1 MGGFLISD
9 NKSLSFSNKYFT
21 FDSDMIQFLK
31 NILGISTSSNK
42 KINNNHMKYLVVGLG
57 NIGAEYHNTRH
68 NIGFNILDALAE
80 TAKIEFKDARYGA
93 MTEYKFKGRT
103 YVLVKPSTYM
113 NLSGKAVNY
122 WLQKEKIEVENMMI
136 LVDDLALPYGTLRL
150 RPKGSDAGHNGLKHI
165 NETLGHQNYARLR
178 FGIGD
183 DFHKGQQ
190 IDYVLGKWSEEESEK
205 LPELYK
211 ICINMIKGMSTI
223 GIQRTM
229 TAYNTKKVSK

>member
-1 MGGFLISD
+1 ML
-9 NKSLSFSNKYFT
+9 
-21 FDSDMIQFLK
+21 QFLK
-31 NILGISTSSNK
+31 KVLGSLSSSNSDK
-42 KINNNHMKYLVVGLG
+42 KFDPMKYLIVGLG

-68 NIGFNILDALAE
+68 NIGFGILDALAE

-103 YVLVKPSTYM
+103 YILVKPSTYM

-122 WLQKEKIEVENMMI
+122 WLQKEKIPVENMMI
-136 LVDDLALPYGTLRL
+136 LVDDLALPFGTLRL

-165 NETLGHQNYARLR
+165 NETLGHQSYARLR
-178 FGIGD
+178 FGIGN

-190 IDYVLGKWSEEESEK
+190 VDYVLGKWSEEESEK
-205 LPELYK
+205 LPDLYK
-211 ICINMIKGMSTI
+211 TCINMIKGMSTI

-229 TAYNTKKVSK
+229 TAYNTKKNGK